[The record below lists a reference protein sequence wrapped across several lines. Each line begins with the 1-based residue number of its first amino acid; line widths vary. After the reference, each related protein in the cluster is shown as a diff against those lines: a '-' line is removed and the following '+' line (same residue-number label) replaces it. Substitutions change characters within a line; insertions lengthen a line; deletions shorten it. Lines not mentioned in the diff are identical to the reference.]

1 MQDSQ
6 EVNNSKV
13 YVGNLPYGVDEGQ
26 LREMCAEF
34 GEIKY
39 VKVIVDRRT
48 NRSKGFGF
56 VEFDSAEAAQAC
68 IDALHGT
75 SMEDRELTVNIARP
89 PQPRDSY
96 RGGGGGGSRGGYGG
110 GGSRGGYGGGGG
122 SRGGYNNSDRGYN

>member
-13 YVGNLPYGVDEGQ
+13 YVGNLPYGVNEEQ

-75 SMEDRELTVNIARP
+75 AMEDRELTVNIARP

-96 RGGGGGGSRGGYGG
+96 RGGGGRGGYG
-110 GGSRGGYGGGGG
+110 GGSRGGYGGGG